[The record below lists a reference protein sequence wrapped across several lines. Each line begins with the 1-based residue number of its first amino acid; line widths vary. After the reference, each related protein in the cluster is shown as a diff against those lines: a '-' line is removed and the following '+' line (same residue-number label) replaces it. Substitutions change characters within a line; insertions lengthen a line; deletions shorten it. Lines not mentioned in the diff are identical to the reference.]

1 MLFTSSTFVLF
12 FLPLL
17 LICYFAVPQ
26 KFVGIR
32 NFVLFVFSICF
43 YGWGGVNYLGLLAV
57 SITVN
62 YIGGLLVG
70 TLKNRR
76 LKLTALVITLAINL
90 GMLGVF
96 KYAGFAA
103 RTLVSLGV
111 GITVPN
117 ITLPIGISFFTFQGL
132 SYVVDVYRAD
142 AAVQKNPL
150 NVALYISLFPQLVA
164 GPIVRYTDVERELAK
179 RSHTLENFS
188 AGAVRFMLGFGKKM
202 ILANPMGEIAD
213 KVFAQA
219 TSELFTTPLA
229 WVGAIAYTFQIY
241 FDFSAY
247 SDMAIGLG
255 KMFGFKFNENFNYPY
270 ISRSITEF
278 WRRWHISLSTWFRDY
293 VYIPLGG
300 NRCSVAKHIFNL
312 CVVWFL
318 TGMWHGAAWTFILW
332 GVYYGLLLILEKYV
346 FSGLMKHIPRPVSHI
361 LTLILVIIGWVFFR
375 ADTITDAADYI
386 AVMFGGGSLGVSQAV
401 YFLRQYAFEFILC
414 LIGIFPIKGVIEKYF
429 EARTENT
436 ALYTVYQILPKVFAV
451 AVFALAYMELISG
464 SFNPFIYFQF

>member
-1 MLFTSSTFVLF
+1 MLFTSTTFVLF

-17 LICYFAVPQ
+17 LLCYFVVPQ
-26 KFVGIR
+26 KFVGMR
-32 NFVLFVFSICF
+32 NFVLLTFSICF
-43 YGWGGVNYLGLLAV
+43 YGWGGIRYLGLLAI
-57 SITVN
+57 SIVVN
-62 YIGGLLVG
+62 YIGGILLG
-70 TLKNRR
+70 TLTSKSVKR
-76 LKLTALVITLAINL
+76 TVLVLNLAANL
-90 GMLGVF
+90 GLLGVF

-103 RTLVSLGV
+103 STLVSLGV
-111 GITVPN
+111 PISVPN
-117 ITLPIGISFFTFQGL
+117 IALPIGISFFTFQGL

-164 GPIVRYTDVERELAK
+164 GPIVRYTDVEREISK

-188 AGAVRFMLGFGKKM
+188 AGVVRFMLGFGKKM
-202 ILANPMGEIAD
+202 ILANPMGEVAD
-213 KVFAQA
+213 KIFGQSG
-219 TSELFTTPLA
+219 TELLTTPVA
-229 WVGAIAYTFQIY
+229 WIGAVAYAFQIY

-270 ISRSITEF
+270 ISSSITEF

-300 NRCSVAKHIFNL
+300 NRCSVPKHIFNL

-332 GVYYGLLLILEKYV
+332 GIYYGLLLILEKYV
-346 FSGLMKHIPRPVSHI
+346 FSGLMKHIPRPISHV
-361 LTLILVIIGWVFFR
+361 LTLVLVIIGWVFFR
-375 ADTITDAADYI
+375 SNTITEATDYL
-386 AVMFGGGSLGVSQAV
+386 AVMFGAGTFALDQAV

-414 LIGIFPIKGVIEKYF
+414 LIGIFPVKRVLENF
-429 EARTENT
+429 FNSRSENT
-436 ALYTVYQILPKVFAV
+436 AVFTVYQILPKVFAV
-451 AVFALAYMELISG
+451 AVFVFAYMKLISG